1 MKESTSNTSK
11 TVWLVTAI
19 ISIAIVIGF
28 FALRQFSQKPS
39 LPLIT
44 SYEKM
49 GHLVALK
56 VNVADVV
63 EYTNPNIVQLPWNI
77 KINVGNTK
85 VLLVVKGDCLI
96 ATDLRAATYQD
107 QNDTNRTVSIILPS
121 PAVIQPRLN
130 LEPNGTYIFAVDQ
143 NLISK
148 IVLGNV
154 VITPPINQAMVL
166 AQQKVADAC
175 KNPENIVAAK
185 ENTERILKGFFIPLE
200 WDVTIKWK

>member
-28 FALRQFSQKPS
+28 FALRQFLQKPS
-39 LPLIT
+39 LPPIT

-49 GHLVALK
+49 GHLVSLK

-154 VITPPINQAMVL
+154 AITPPINQAMVL

-175 KNPENIVAAK
+175 KNPDNIITAK
-185 ENTERILKGFFIPLE
+185 ENTEKILKGFFTPLE
-200 WDVTIKWK
+200 WDATIKWK

>member
-1 MKESTSNTSK
+1 MKESTSK
-11 TVWLVTAI
+11 TVWLITAI
-19 ISIAIVIGF
+19 IVIVIGF
-28 FALRQFSQKPS
+28 FALRQFLQKPS
-39 LPLIT
+39 LPPIT

-63 EYTNPNIVQLPWNI
+63 QYNNPNVVQLPWGI
-77 KINVGNTK
+77 KINVGKTR
-85 VLLVVKGDCLI
+85 VLLVVKGDCLV
-96 ATDLRAATYQD
+96 ATDLKAVTYKD
-107 QNDTNRTVSIILPS
+107 INNTNRTVTIILP
-121 PAVIQPRLN
+121 PPVGIQPRLN
-130 LEPNGTYIFAVDQ
+130 LEPNGTYIYAVDQ
-143 NLISK
+143 NLIST
-148 IVLGNV
+148 IVLGNAAKTNAV
-154 VITPPINQAMVL
+154 NQAMAL